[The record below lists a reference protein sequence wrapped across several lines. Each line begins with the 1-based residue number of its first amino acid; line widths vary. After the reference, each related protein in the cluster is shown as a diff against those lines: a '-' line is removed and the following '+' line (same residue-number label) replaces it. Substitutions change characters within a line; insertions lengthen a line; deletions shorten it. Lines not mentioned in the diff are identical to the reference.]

1 MMTTLDIIDLL
12 WTKLDGS
19 ALKSAIT
26 GKMYKLLRLANSK
39 KEDVVIN
46 CLPINNEQ
54 LSKTIANI
62 NIHVPDLTIE
72 VDGIAQQVPD
82 IVRLKSLAALAI
94 SILKDTWTSTL
105 NYDVQQQVVI
115 QDREAGD
122 HYINIRLEFNI
133 INL

>member
-12 WTKLDGS
+12 WSKLDGS
-19 ALKSAIT
+19 ALKNAIT
-26 GKMYKLLRLANSK
+26 GKMYKLVRLANSK

-72 VDGIAQQVPD
+72 VDSIAQQVPD